1 MDQLNSANLED
12 LPPEVAD
19 MLPDEVMQMLMLQKE
34 KKLQQIESIG
44 EAISKKRDEAVS
56 GRAASGIEQEWA
68 EDEDAYQGV
77 DGANKG
83 DLKTY
88 KGGDLSATPIGIKQ
102 GGTTRSTVFLNITR
116 PYVDAAAARIADML
130 MPTDDRNWAFKPT
143 PIPEL
148 DQAMKQMQQPQM
160 QQPGGP
166 APMQDPRLAQLRQ
179 IQDEANKR
187 SESAQ
192 TQIDDWQVECGWHG
206 EIRKV
211 IENCSRL
218 GTGVLKGP
226 VPAKRK
232 RRKTSNGQMVM
243 EIEIAPE
250 SKSIDPDRL
259 YPDPACGESI
269 HNGSYVF
276 ELDEL
281 STRQLRDLKGLPGYL
296 SENIDKVIEE
306 GPGKKNVGTAKTKSN
321 EDEKFETWY
330 YYGFLDRDDLEALD
344 VEIEE
349 ESKLEGIPAI
359 VTLVNDTPIRAAL
372 NPLDSGDFPY
382 DVMPWQRRAGHWAG
396 VGVARQIRTPQ
407 RMINAGTRNLMD
419 NAGLSAGPQ
428 IVLWK
433 NKIVPADGVWELSP
447 RKLWFAREEADIKG
461 VGDAFA
467 SFNIQ
472 SLQAE
477 LMNIIQFALKMAEDV
492 TGLPALLQGQQGKAP
507 ETVGGMQ
514 MLQNNAS
521 SVLRRIAK
529 SFDDHITVPHITRY
543 YDWLMTYGEDD
554 SMKGDFIIDA
564 RGSSALVER
573 DMQNQAILQMGQMV
587 MNPAFGIDPEKWFEE
602 ACKSQRLDPKRFKMD
617 DEKRAQ
623 MAQQPPPEAPQIA
636 AAKIRAQAD
645 AQKTQA
651 VIQADMQKT
660 QMELQMEQQIAQM
673 ENQTQQIRIK
683 TDTDRDT
690 AYVQAEVRRDQVEY
704 QARMQELQVKRELEM
719 LKYANAN
726 KVTLDNIKA
735 DLAKE
740 SMRLN
745 VQKELAGVSHAMDLH
760 KHKNPAPQV
769 ATPAVE
775 PPGRAAPG
783 QAFQA

>member
-1 MDQLNSANLED
+1 MDQLTNANLEG
-12 LPPEVAD
+12 LPPEMGD

-34 KKLQQIESIG
+34 KKLQQIEAIG
-44 EAISKKRDEAVS
+44 EAIAKKRDEAVS

-77 DGANKG
+77 DAASKG
-83 DLKTY
+83 DTKTY
-88 KGGDLSATPIGIKQ
+88 KGADMQSTPVGVKQ
-102 GGTTRSTVFLNITR
+102 GGATRSTVFLNITR

-130 MPTDDRNWAFKPT
+130 MPTDDRNWALKPT

-148 DQAMKQMQQPQM
+148 EQAMQQMQQPQM
-160 QQPGGP
+160 PQQGGP
-166 APMQDPRLAQLRQ
+166 APMQDPRIAQMMQ
-179 IQDEANKR
+179 IKDEANKR
-187 SESAQ
+187 AEAAQ
-192 TQIDDWQVECGWHG
+192 NQIDDWHVECGWHG

-211 IENCSRL
+211 IENCARL
-218 GTGVLKGP
+218 GTGILKGP

-232 RRKTSNGQMVM
+232 RRKTTNGQMTM
-243 EIEIAPE
+243 SIEICPE
-250 SKSIDPDRL
+250 SKSIDPNKL
-259 YPDPACGESI
+259 YPDPTCGESI

-306 GPGKKNVGTAKTKSN
+306 GPGKSNIGTAKMKSG
-321 EDEKFETWY
+321 DDDKFETWY
-330 YYGFLDRDDLEALD
+330 YYGYLDRDDLEALN
-344 VEIEE
+344 VEIEDE
-349 ESKLEGIPAI
+349 HKLEGIPAI

-372 NPLDSGDFPY
+372 NPLDTGDFPY

-396 VGVARQIRTPQ
+396 VGVSRQIRTPQ
-407 RMINAGTRNLMD
+407 RMINAAVRNLMD

-428 IVLWK
+428 IVVWK
-433 NKIVPADGVWELSP
+433 NKIIPADGVWELTP

-477 LMNIIQFALKMAEDV
+477 LMNIIQFAQKMAEDV

-543 YDWLMTYGEDD
+543 YDWLLSYCDD
-554 SMKGDFIIDA
+554 EQCKGDFIIDA

-573 DMQNQAILQMGQMV
+573 DLQNQAILQMGGMV
-587 MNPAFGIDPEKWFEE
+587 MNPAFGVDPKKWFKE
-602 ACKSQRLDPKRFKMD
+602 ACASQRLDYKKFVFSEEELAKQQ
-617 DEKRAQ
+617 Q
-623 MAQQPPPEAPQIA
+623 MPPPEAPQIV
-636 AAKIRAQAD
+636 AAKIRAD
-645 AQKTQA
+645 
-651 VIQADMQKT
+651 VDMKKT
-660 QMELQMEQQIAQM
+660 QMVLQAEQQATMAELQTERDIAQM
-673 ENQTQQIRIK
+673 ENHTQQVRIK
-683 TDTDRDT
+683 TDTDRDA
-690 AYVQAEVRRDQVEY
+690 AYVNAETRRDQIEY
-704 QARMQELQVKRELEM
+704 EARMRELEVKRELEL
-719 LKYANAN
+719 LKYANAQ
-726 KVTLDNIKA
+726 KLKLDEVKSQ
-735 DLAKE
+735 LAQTTMK
-740 SMRLN
+740 LQ

-760 KHKNPAPQV
+760 KHKNPSPQV
-769 ATPAVE
+769 VTPAVE
-775 PPGRAAPG
+775 PPGRATPG
-783 QAFQA
+783 NAFTQ